1 MRITFVI
8 SSMECGGAQR
18 VVADM
23 ANYWAERGWYIS
35 IVTLTGDAAPDF
47 YELHSSVERIYL
59 DRMGVTR
66 GYLQKISSNLITL
79 YKLRRSL
86 SSGHVDVVISFM
98 DVINVLTL
106 LASFGLSPRVVISER
121 TDLTTS
127 PEILPVWRFLRRCV
141 YSWADVIVGQ
151 TVAAKKLLELH
162 YAGRTATI
170 PNSLRPL
177 PLPDCMRQSTVLSVG
192 RLVHSKGFDVLFDA
206 FAQIKDCY
214 PEWRLIILGEGP
226 ERGRLLD
233 RARALGIYDRL
244 SMPGLVINPER
255 WMAEASIVVQ
265 ASRYEG
271 FPNVVLEAMAMGA
284 AVISSDCP
292 SGPADLIQD
301 GINGRLVAVD
311 DTPGLA
317 DAMIALIS
325 DADMRNRMGSAAM
338 YVRSSFAQQEVMSR
352 WEQVL
357 AFNHSDNS

>member
-1 MRITFVI
+1 
-8 SSMECGGAQR
+8 MECGGAQR

-23 ANYWAERGWYIS
+23 ANYWAQCGWRIS
-35 IVTLTGDAAPDF
+35 LITLTGESVPDF
-47 YELHSSVERIYL
+47 YELHPTIHRIYL
-59 DRMGVTR
+59 NQMGVR
-66 GYLQKISSNLITL
+66 KGYLQKIFSNLITL
-79 YKLRRSL
+79 YKLRCNLAAGRI
-86 SSGHVDVVISFM
+86 DVVISFM

-106 LASFGLSPRVVISER
+106 LASFGLPPRIVISER

-127 PEILPVWRFLRRCV
+127 PEVLLVWRFLRRCV

-151 TVAAKKLLELH
+151 TLTARRLLELH
-162 YAGRTATI
+162 YPGRTAVI

-177 PLPDCMRQSTVLSVG
+177 PLPDCRRQSTILSVG

-206 FAQIKDCY
+206 FAQIKDRC
-214 PEWRLIILGEGP
+214 PDWSLIILGEGP
-226 ERGRLLD
+226 ERGSLLD

-244 SMPGLVINPER
+244 SMPGSVIDPER
-255 WMAEASIVVQ
+255 WMAEAGIAVQ

-301 GINGRLVAVD
+301 GINGRLFAVD
-311 DTPGLA
+311 DTSGLA

-338 YVRSSFAQQEVMSR
+338 YVRASFAQHEVMSR